1 MSRKSK
7 SLENIGKELR
17 ESLEEINVKDIPLE
31 LLKGLKITIADEI
44 IDERADIS
52 YQPLENVVMIV
63 FTGLLGNSNE
73 WTEIYEFGV
82 MHKEW
87 LSKFLNL
94 ENGIPSITTIRTVM
108 SMIEPSQLEQV
119 CVKMIIG

>member
-7 SLENIGKELR
+7 LLENIGKELR

-94 ENGIPSITTIRTVM
+94 EYGIPSITTIRTVM